1 MKKNLFCFFA
11 FVFVVA
17 LHGEGFASPTISDLT
32 VTPIEPLGLAI
43 DYKISGAA
51 EDDAD
56 GYYLSVS
63 MNANGTTYFARSLFG
78 ATKCTNG
85 AHRVYWNAAK
95 EGFELGEANLN
106 VTVAYKRVP
115 LYCVIGL
122 SSGSVTYMDNP
133 PSEGFNTIEY
143 KTRKIVL
150 KRVNPGTFIMGED
163 QTNEAHRVTLTKPFY
178 LGLFEV
184 TQGQWMRVT
193 GSDPCSG
200 SRFGDGSTNPVEYVS
215 YDMIRGSSEGSKWP
229 AANSVDST
237 SFMGRLRASTGI
249 NFDLPTEAQWEYAC
263 RAGTTT
269 KFSYVDNGDGPYMW
283 WYWNSSNS
291 SHEVG
296 TTKANPWGFYDMHG
310 NVGEYCLDWYGTLA
324 YGMDPRGASSGSYRA
339 VRGSAW
345 YYADERYFTSYWRS
359 NREPS
364 STGFYL
370 SEKEHYGLCGFRLSL
385 SLQ

>member
-1 MKKNLFCFFA
+1 MNKSYVLLFCLGLSG
-11 FVFVVA
+11 VVY
-17 LHGEGFASPTISDLT
+17 ASPTISDLK

-43 DYKISGAA
+43 DYKVSGAT
-51 EDDAD
+51 DGDAD

-78 ATKCTNG
+78 ATKCENG
-85 AHRVYWNAAK
+85 KHRVYWNAAK

-122 SSGSVTYMDNP
+122 SSGAVTYMDNP
-133 PSEGFNTIEY
+133 PSEGFNTTEY

-184 TQGQWMRVT
+184 TQGQWMSVM
-193 GSDPCSG
+193 GSNPCSG
-200 SRFGDGSTNPVEYVS
+200 SKYGYGSTNPVEYVS
-215 YDMIRGSSEGSKWP
+215 YDMIRGNSEGSKWP
-229 AANSVDST
+229 ATNSVDST
-237 SFMGRLRASTGI
+237 SFMGRLRTKTGI
-249 NFDLPTEAQWEYAC
+249 DFDLPTAAQWEYAC

-269 KFSYVDNGDGPYMW
+269 TYSYVDNGDGPYMW
-283 WYWNSSNS
+283 WYWNSSHS

-310 NVGEYCLDWYGTLA
+310 NVWEYCLDWYGTLA
-324 YGMDPRGASSGSYRA
+324 YGMDPQSPSSGSYRA
-339 VRGSAW
+339 VRGGSW
-345 YYADERYFTSYWRS
+345 YSSHESECASYS
-359 NREPS
+359 LSGHAPS
-364 STGFYL
+364 SVGFTVGEGKYAVDYGT
-370 SEKEHYGLCGFRLSL
+370 YGLRISL